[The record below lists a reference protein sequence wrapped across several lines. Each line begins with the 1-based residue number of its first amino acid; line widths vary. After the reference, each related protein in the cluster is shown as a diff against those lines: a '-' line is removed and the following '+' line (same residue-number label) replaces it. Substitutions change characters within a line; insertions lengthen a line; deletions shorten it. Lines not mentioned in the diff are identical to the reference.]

1 MKTTT
6 RDSLPKFPSREAW
19 AEAWQWRWS
28 KVGLPGC
35 PSHES
40 LGRRLVEGEKLVRI
54 HSEKVAVKAKIH
66 TLGGSSAHARRKDLL
81 AWFPSLAPCKP
92 RQVLAHGADGPRET
106 LAKLLRQRYGIKA
119 ALPRMGES
127 ISL

>member
-6 RDSLPKFPSREAW
+6 KVSLPRFPSHDAW
-19 AEAWQWRWS
+19 AKAWQWHWS
-28 KVGLPGC
+28 KVGLLGC
-35 PSHES
+35 QSRES
-40 LGRRLVEGEKLVRI
+40 LGRRLIEGEKLVRI
-54 HSEKVAVKAKIH
+54 HGEKVAVKAKIH

-92 RQVLAHGADGPRET
+92 RLVLTHGEDGPRET